1 MTPERSNNRRD
12 PAGGAPGS
20 KNVEVRSEAEHAEER
35 PVERVLHLDSDE
47 NFSQLI
53 FSASLVQLGPAR
65 GVFKA
70 LAEVIDKKA
79 VRIFRKW
86 LSDRAGRNGM
96 RDVSIHRLPSANRLI
111 RYISISSSCMVR

>member
-1 MTPERSNNRRD
+1 MTPEIFNNRRH

-20 KNVEVRSEAEHAEER
+20 QTGHVRSASEHAEER

-70 LAEVIDKKA
+70 LAEVVDKKA

-96 RDVSIHRLPSANRLI
+96 YDVSPHG
-111 RYISISSSCMVR
+111 